1 MKDQQVPLDKAH
13 PSGPV
18 NVGDVVITVD
28 RDLCI
33 GAATCLAAA
42 IKAFGIDGD
51 QKSIILNSALEEKKE
66 HLLEA
71 VRSCPTS
78 AIKISET
85 NKDG

>member
-1 MKDQQVPLDKAH
+1 MTDTPVPFDKER

-18 NVGDVVITVD
+18 TVGDVVITVD

-42 IKAFGIDGD
+42 IKAFGIDKD
-51 QKSIILNSALEEKKE
+51 QKSIILNSAHEEKKE

-71 VRSCPTS
+71 VRSCPTG
-78 AIKISET
+78 AIKVRDEK
-85 NKDG
+85 KD